1 MVDSTGFVAL
11 GPDPGVA
18 QAAGASAGPRWARS
32 RAVQLVESIIW
43 AHAVPPLRW
52 MDGIDADNTGP
63 VRTRAVAAGAGT
75 ARGRARAQPGVA
87 HPCVAVASGP
97 ARCLRHAVGRGNP
110 AHVCAERRPPRRRR
124 L

>member
-11 GPDPGVA
+11 GPDP
-18 QAAGASAGPRWARS
+18 ASLRRRERPQGRLDEACSRAIAVAGPRWARS

-75 ARGRARAQPGVA
+75 ARGRARAQPG
-87 HPCVAVASGP
+87 
-97 ARCLRHAVGRGNP
+97 
-110 AHVCAERRPPRRRR
+110 
-124 L
+124 